1 MAEETKTTVETTTNA
16 TENQS
21 KTPTVEE
28 LMAQLAAERA
38 RADKNKLELDKALKE
53 TGDVKKALRA
63 KQTAE
68 EAEAE
73 AKAEAERV
81 KDARIAELE
90 KQVNYSNAVSAY
102 REISDEKAVAKLI
115 EAVSNADHKGIAQ
128 IIANECKAAVA
139 NAQVEWLE
147 NRPPVNS
154 GTSGGAMTKKD
165 IMAIQDTTE
174 RQKAISEHMNLFYGG
189 N

>member
-21 KTPTVEE
+21 NTNE
-28 LMAQLAAERA
+28 LAELRAQLAAANAE
-38 RADKNKLELDKALKE
+38 KEQLKSSLSKSNSE
-53 TGDVKKALRA
+53 AANYKKALRE

-68 EAEAE
+68 EQEAE
-73 AKAEAERV
+73 AKAEAERL

-90 KQVNYSNAVSAY
+90 KQVNHSNAVSAY
-102 REISDEKAVAKLI
+102 REISDEKTVAKLI

-154 GTSGGAMTKKD
+154 GTSGGAMTKRD

-174 RQKAISEHMNLFYGG
+174 RQKLIGEHMNLFYGG

>member
-21 KTPTVEE
+21 NTPTVED
-28 LMAQLAAERA
+28 LIAQLATVNAEKEQL
-38 RADKNKLELDKALKE
+38 KNSLSKSNSEAANYKKALK
-53 TGDVKKALRA
+53 A
-63 KQTAE
+63 KQSAE
-68 EAEAE
+68 EQEAD
-73 AKAEAERV
+73 AKAEAERL

-90 KQVNYSNAVSAY
+90 KQVNHSNAVSAY
-102 REISDEKAVAKLI
+102 RAISDEKTVEKLI

-154 GTSGGAMTKKD
+154 GTSGSAMTREE
-165 IMAIQDTTE
+165 IMKISDPIQ
-174 RQKAISEHMNLFYGG
+174 RQQKIAENINLFRR
-189 N
+189 